1 MLSVA
6 FSTLQSVNK
15 MQAAVSTSKSA
26 KLFFSTKILKKKN
39 LSQFLPLFSFLII
52 AIRGSDCTRIF
63 SAHTQTHTEVHALV
77 GEEERNCNVLCIV
90 TECLPIIKGNL

>member
-26 KLFFSTKILKKKN
+26 KLFFSTKILKKKIF
-39 LSQFLPLFSFLII
+39 LSFYLFFRFWLLQFVALI
-52 AIRGSDCTRIF
+52 AHAFFQHTHRSTR
-63 SAHTQTHTEVHALV
+63 TCWWRRKKL
-77 GEEERNCNVLCIV
+77 
-90 TECLPIIKGNL
+90 